1 MYWKNLISF
10 LAVLTKKTH
19 FYYSI
24 KTRKIQSKSIMKI
37 GQFKILFNFTSLLP
51 FQPGLFRYFKLSYF
65 FSQKIE
71 VLFLILFKTLN
82 IPTAVA
88 MCTVKKL
95 RSFPTCLEQM
105 LELDWKQLLK
115 LISNCGISYICTLS
129 KVFFS
134 FK

>member
-37 GQFKILFNFTSLLP
+37 GQFKVLFNFTSLLP

-65 FSQKIE
+65 FPQKIE

-105 LELDWKQLLK
+105 LDWKQLLK

>member
-1 MYWKNLISF
+1 MKKSHFFSRRPNKENTFLLFNKNEKN
-10 LAVLTKKTH
+10 TK
-19 FYYSI
+19 
-24 KTRKIQSKSIMKI
+24 QSIMKI
-37 GQFKILFNFTSLLP
+37 GQFKVLFNFTSLLP

-105 LELDWKQLLK
+105 LDWKQLLK

>member
-37 GQFKILFNFTSLLP
+37 GQFKVLFNFTSLLP

-105 LELDWKQLLK
+105 LDWKQLLK